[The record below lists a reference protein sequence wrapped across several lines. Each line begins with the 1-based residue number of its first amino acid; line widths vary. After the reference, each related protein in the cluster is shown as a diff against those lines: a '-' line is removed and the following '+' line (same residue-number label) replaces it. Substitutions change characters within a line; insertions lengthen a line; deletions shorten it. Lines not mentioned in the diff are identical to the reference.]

1 MASPIFNA
9 MGGNTNGMISAFQAF
24 MQSMKGQNPQEILNG
39 MIQSGKISQQQLNAA
54 QEQARQMGGMFNG
67 VKGMFGFK

>member
-9 MGGNTNGMISAFQAF
+9 MGGNGGMVSAFQAF

-39 MIQSGKISQQQLNAA
+39 LIQNGKISQQQLNAA
-54 QEQARQMGGMFNG
+54 QEQARQMHGAFDG